1 MAKDGDETLIASVT
15 SHYATARRLFTRS
28 SSFLADATF
37 AIRQGTPDQTI
48 AALSEKCALSD
59 ADRQKLADLCARK
72 GGAGFLAEKVA
83 DMNREAFHRSA
94 FALNALVQLLCVD
107 LGAQFSVSLP
117 QLKFLLVFMNL
128 FLAMVAHYARRKR
141 LRELIAGPSRLPS
154 RRRCFGMLPNKAY
167 NKAVKRSSRPF
178 AQAAW
183 RENSVY
189 KPAYY
194 LNAATLSSA
203 PSSSSRRRSSSSLSA
218 SCSARSSACSPRWRW
233 PSTFGAAS
241 EPRRIRAGRGR
252 GRSRSIATS
261 IFDERARRRG
271 RAHALS
277 WQL

>member
-194 LNAATLSSA
+194 LNAATLFFGSEFILP
-203 PSSSSRRRSSSSLSA
+203 PSKLVFPFGFVLGKIVGLFTTLAMAFDIWRGVRASEDSRR
-218 SCSARSSACSPRWRW
+218 AR
-233 PSTFGAAS
+233 
-241 EPRRIRAGRGR
+241 
-252 GRSRSIATS
+252 
-261 IFDERARRRG
+261 EREVAVYRD
-271 RAHALS
+271 LDI
-277 WQL
+277 